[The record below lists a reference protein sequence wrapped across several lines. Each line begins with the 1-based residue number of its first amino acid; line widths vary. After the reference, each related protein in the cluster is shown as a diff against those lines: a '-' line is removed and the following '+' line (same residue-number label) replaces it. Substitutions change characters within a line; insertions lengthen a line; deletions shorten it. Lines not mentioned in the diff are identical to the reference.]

1 MLPEPTTRLERSHLR
16 LTFNRSLSEPGSTA
30 PSSTS
35 SSNSNSQD
43 HHLQLPMSDQRQHQK
58 RLYMQLQHH
67 HNQVHL
73 HQHSKA
79 CSSLGSSSQSSVSSC
94 STSSSICSI
103 DKDELDEEQ
112 PLQPLVLLQQQQ
124 QSPAK
129 RCCLGLPLS
138 VSLPSSPSS
147 ESSSLQ
153 RAVMAKRTRIY
164 TADQLAAIKWS
175 NSTPTSPTTGQP
187 VVIVD
192 CRPFMAYNASH
203 VRGAINLNCSDRWNR
218 KRLQTGRVSLA
229 DLATSPEGKDL
240 LRRRTVKEVIV
251 YDDGAVDCERLPPS
265 STLYIV
271 LSALLDDHKE
281 PLLLAGGH
289 SEFQRRYPHL
299 CESHQN
305 ISGGSTS
312 SPLSTSSCCTT
323 TAATSSMAVSPD
335 VDSHPTT
342 QILPFLYLGNG
353 RDACDLS
360 KLDRLG
366 ISRVLNVTADLPC
379 DEHIVSRG
387 ILFKQ
392 LPAADSGQQ
401 NLRQYFDDAY
411 QFIDAA
417 RCGSGSVL
425 IHCHAGISRSPT
437 IAIAYLMRHA
447 HLSLVEAYTM
457 VKQRRPI
464 ISPNLNFMGQLL
476 EFEQGLRSDPSMA
489 ATSEQVNSLSSSSS
503 SDVTPSST
511 SSLTNGDISPVTS
524 CRHLRHLPPSRWAAR
539 DQSPSEMESSS
550 CRV

>member
-1 MLPEPTTRLERSHLR
+1 MSICLLCKNRKLEDDVSSVLPAYVIHRVGCATYLIHSFFEFEFLQLDAMLPEPTTRLERSHLR

-281 PLLLAGGH
+281 PLLLAGK
-289 SEFQRRYPHL
+289 R
-299 CESHQN
+299 N
-305 ISGGSTS
+305 
-312 SPLSTSSCCTT
+312 
-323 TAATSSMAVSPD
+323 
-335 VDSHPTT
+335 
-342 QILPFLYLGNG
+342 
-353 RDACDLS
+353 
-360 KLDRLG
+360 
-366 ISRVLNVTADLPC
+366 
-379 DEHIVSRG
+379 
-387 ILFKQ
+387 ILFST
-392 LPAADSGQQ
+392 LP
-401 NLRQYFDDAY
+401 YFFLLFW
-411 QFIDAA
+411 QRERERMSTHKFSQ
-417 RCGSGSVL
+417 RGLFPS
-425 IHCHAGISRSPT
+425 
-437 IAIAYLMRHA
+437 AI
-447 HLSLVEAYTM
+447 SLV
-457 VKQRRPI
+457 
-464 ISPNLNFMGQLL
+464 
-476 EFEQGLRSDPSMA
+476 
-489 ATSEQVNSLSSSSS
+489 
-503 SDVTPSST
+503 
-511 SSLTNGDISPVTS
+511 
-524 CRHLRHLPPSRWAAR
+524 
-539 DQSPSEMESSS
+539 
-550 CRV
+550 